1 MAAEDGIKAPPA
13 IQDKL
18 RKLGLTRRDDLVLHL
33 PLRYEDETSI
43 TLIGEAMPGVPVQV
57 DAEVL
62 DVSVQFRPRRQLV
75 ATVADASGELTLR
88 FLNFY
93 GSQTKQLEKARD
105 DGRRLGARAQHIR
118 SAGVLAAIA
127 ARIGQAHGA
136 ADDDGERQRT
146 NQIGRDDGNNGIE
159 GVQRNSSARDWP
171 LGSPTK
177 VDGTD
182 CCHDLR
188 NPDQAWRF
196 VDRHAPR
203 ASWFA

>member
-1 MAAEDGIKAPPA
+1 MSAEDGIKAPPA
-13 IQDKL
+13 IQEKL

-93 GSQTKQLEKARD
+93 GSQTK
-105 DGRRLGARAQHIR
+105 
-118 SAGVLAAIA
+118 
-127 ARIGQAHGA
+127 
-136 ADDDGERQRT
+136 
-146 NQIGRDDGNNGIE
+146 
-159 GVQRNSSARDWP
+159 
-171 LGSPTK
+171 
-177 VDGTD
+177 
-182 CCHDLR
+182 
-188 NPDQAWRF
+188 
-196 VDRHAPR
+196 
-203 ASWFA
+203 